1 MNTSFKQWLVLKQTF
16 CLLKSSLVCKVK
28 CHNLESCSVFSFEHC
43 PLWSRLGRL
52 KLIIKQLFYSHS
64 DGASQVCEKEN
75 ANSNH
80 YSKIT
85 GVEILDPF
93 LFSSS
98 HQSFQYSHLWASIEM
113 VIFIQLNYIT
123 EGRFTAKWR
132 IGSDSFWLVHRAQKF
147 PGPCRETPACQTDA
161 LFTQLM
167 FFNLTKLSI

>member
-98 HQSFQYSHLWASIEM
+98 HQSFQYSHLWA
-113 VIFIQLNYIT
+113 
-123 EGRFTAKWR
+123 KWR

>member
-1 MNTSFKQWLVLKQTF
+1 M
-16 CLLKSSLVCKVK
+16 CKVK

-123 EGRFTAKWR
+123 EGSSQQNGESAQTVSDWFTRPKNFLAPAEKHLPAK
-132 IGSDSFWLVHRAQKF
+132 Q
-147 PGPCRETPACQTDA
+147 
-161 LFTQLM
+161 M
-167 FFNLTKLSI
+167 LSLLS